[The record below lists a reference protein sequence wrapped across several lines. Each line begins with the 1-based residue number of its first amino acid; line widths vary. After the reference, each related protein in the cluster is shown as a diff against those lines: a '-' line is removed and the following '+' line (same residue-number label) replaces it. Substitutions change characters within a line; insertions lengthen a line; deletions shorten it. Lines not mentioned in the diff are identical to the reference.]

1 MKKIKFL
8 LSVSII
14 ITCIYLPSICIAKA
28 PYGTYRFDKSSINQ
42 TVEDKMHIKPNYNC
56 DPKMLIPAN
65 PDIDPKFLVKSLPSK

>member
-14 ITCIYLPSICIAKA
+14 ITCIYLPSICIAKSS
-28 PYGTYRFDKSSINQ
+28 YGTYMFDKSSINK
-42 TVEDKMHIKPNYNC
+42 TLDDKMHINPKYNC